1 VDLTYTWTARVRA
14 ESRKASRI
22 HTRNHTFRVGPSLS
36 FEPTD
41 ELPSA
46 LEHLLG
52 ALAADLLHTFQVYAR
67 RARIPID
74 ALELSLTCRLEN
86 PLVHL
91 GVLGEEGSPR
101 LEAIEGVFYASADA
115 GAEALD
121 RLWQETLK
129 RAPIYATL
137 ERACPLTIRFAPT
150 P

>member
-1 VDLTYTWTARVRA
+1 MTYTWTARVRA

-46 LEHLLG
+46 LEHLIG
-52 ALAADLLHTFQVYAR
+52 ALAADLLHTFQMYAR
-67 RARIPID
+67 RARIPLD
-74 ALELSLTCRLEN
+74 ALELSLTCQLQN

-91 GVLGEEGSPR
+91 GVIGEEGS
-101 LEAIEGVFYASADA
+101 AAIKIIEGTFYASADA
-115 GAEALD
+115 EPEVMR
-121 RLWQETLK
+121 RLWQETLQ

-137 ERACPLTIRFAPT
+137 AKACDVAIRFSPT